1 MAKARQI
8 SSKAEEKVK
17 TKNKKKQSVSE
28 QTSFPS
34 SANALEFPLYVAGKP
49 HFSGQWLE
57 VKHKYRGE
65 VYAKVALA
73 NDEILEQAI
82 QSAVK
87 AESEMAQLKPFQ
99 KQKILLDCVAKFNAQ
114 REELTEILI
123 AEGGKPRTAA
133 AAEVERLINTFQ
145 IAADAVT
152 QLDDGRLIPLA
163 VTQAASAYTGMVK
176 HVPIGAVSL
185 ISPFNFP
192 LNLTAHKIA
201 PAIAAGCPFVLKPAS
216 ITPVSALKI
225 AEVLAQTDLPKG
237 AFSILPC
244 PREQADVL
252 VTDDRFKLLSF
263 TGSDVV
269 GWDMKARAGRKKV
282 TLELGGNAAVL
293 IEPDTEITDA
303 LVDRLI
309 GGAYGHAGQVCI
321 SVQRILAHADIY
333 TELKKKL
340 LAKLKSLKA
349 ADPDLKTTL
358 VGPMI
363 KEDEAIRLKKW
374 VDKAVKN
381 GAKVLVGGQVSGVL
395 FEPTLLENVDEQL
408 EVYKD
413 EVFGPVAILEKYKS
427 FEKGI
432 QKINSSRF
440 GLQAGVYTQNLNKM
454 MYAWEH
460 LQVGGVI
467 INDIPSFRVDNMP
480 YGGVKDSG
488 LGREGI
494 QSAIRDMQEERL
506 LAIKQ

>member
-1 MAKARQI
+1 MAE
-8 SSKAEEKVK
+8 SNNNKV
-17 TKNKKKQSVSE
+17 
-28 QTSFPS
+28 
-34 SANALEFPLYVAGKP
+34 LEFPLYVSNNAQKT
-49 HFSGQWLE
+49 GQWLE
-57 VKHKYRGE
+57 VYHKFTGE
-65 VYAKVALA
+65 IYAKVALA
-73 NDEILEQAI
+73 DSKTIEKAI
-82 QSAVK
+82 QSSVK
-87 AESEMAQLKPFQ
+87 AEKEMAALKPFQ
-99 KQKILLDCVAKFNAQ
+99 KQKILLHCIQRFNEL
-114 REELTEILI
+114 REELTSILV

-133 AAEVERLINTFQ
+133 VAEVERLINTFQ
-145 IAADAVT
+145 IAADAVS

-163 VTQAASAYTGMVK
+163 VTKAAANYTGMVK

-216 ITPVSALKI
+216 LTPISALKI
-225 AEVLAQTDLPKG
+225 AEILAETDLPKG

-244 PREQADVL
+244 PREHADVL

-263 TGSDVV
+263 TGSDQV

-282 TLELGGNAAVL
+282 TLELGGNAAVM

-303 LVDRLI
+303 LIDRLI

-321 SVQRILAHADIY
+321 SVQRILVHADIY
-333 TELKKKL
+333 AELKKKL
-340 LAKLKSLKA
+340 IAKLKGLKA
-349 ADPDLKTTL
+349 ADPDLTTTL

-363 KEDEAIRLKKW
+363 KEKEALRLKKW
-374 VDKAVKN
+374 VDKAIKK
-381 GAKVLVGGQVSGVL
+381 GAKVLSGGALNGVL
-395 FEPTLLENVDEQL
+395 FEPTLLEGVDENL

-413 EVFGPVAILEKYKS
+413 EVFGPVAILEKYKG

-432 QKINSSRF
+432 AKINSSRF
-440 GLQAGVYTQNLNKM
+440 GLQAGIYTQNLNKM

-460 LQVGGVI
+460 LEVGGVI

-494 QSAIRDMQEERL
+494 HSAIRDMQEERL
-506 LAIKQ
+506 LVIKQD

>member
-1 MAKARQI
+1 MKEEDGYMSTAKTTQDY
-8 SSKAEEKVK
+8 
-17 TKNKKKQSVSE
+17 
-28 QTSFPS
+28 
-34 SANALEFPLYVAGKP
+34 PLYVAGNAVTTGK
-49 HFSGQWLE
+49 WLE
-57 VKHKYRGE
+57 VQDKYKQST
-65 VYAKVALA
+65 YARVALA
-73 NDEILEQAI
+73 DTETLESAI
-82 QSAVK
+82 NAAVK
-87 AESEMAQLKPFQ
+87 AEKAMAALEPFQ
-99 KQKILLDCVAKFNAQ
+99 KQKILLHCVKRFNEM

-123 AEGGKPRTAA
+123 AEGGKPLNAA
-133 AAEVERLINTFQ
+133 KAEVERLINTFQ

-152 QLDDGRLIPLA
+152 QIDDGRLLPLA
-163 VTQAASAYTGMVK
+163 VTSAASGYQGFIK

-216 ITPVSALKI
+216 LTPISAIKI
-225 AEVLAQTDLPKG
+225 AEVLAETDLPKG
-237 AFSILPC
+237 AFSVLPC
-244 PREQADVL
+244 PREHADVL

-293 IEPDTEITDA
+293 VEPDTEITDA
-303 LVDRLI
+303 FIDRLI
-309 GGAYGHAGQVCI
+309 GGAYNHAGQVCI
-321 SVQRILAHADIY
+321 SVQRILIHADLY
-333 TELKKKL
+333 TEVKKKL
-340 LAKLKSLKA
+340 VAKLKKITAS
-349 ADPDLKTTL
+349 DPALSTTM

-363 KEDEAIRLKKW
+363 KDTEAKRLKKW
-374 VDKAVKN
+374 VDKAVKK
-381 GAKVLVGGQVSGVL
+381 GAKVLSGGDVTGVM
-395 FEPTLLENVDEQL
+395 FEPTLLENVDESL

-413 EVFGPVAILEKYKS
+413 EVFGPVAIIEKYKS

-432 QKINSSRF
+432 EKINASRF

-454 MYAWEH
+454 LYAWNNLH
-460 LQVGGVI
+460 VGGVI

-494 QSAIRDMQEERL
+494 QSAIRDMQEERVM
-506 LAIKQ
+506 AIRL